1 MASLILKDETL
12 LIKPENASINNEAV
26 ALLEQVLADLKAGK
40 ISTVG
45 VVVITPQSGIG
56 HFASGRQLG
65 ELMIGNG
72 LFRDWLVD
80 LFRPKKSISN

>member
-1 MASLILKDETL
+1 MSLIR
-12 LIKPENASINNEAV
+12 PENASVNAEAV
-26 ALLEQVLADLKAGK
+26 ALLEQILDDLKSGK
-40 ISTVG
+40 ISTIG
-45 VVVITPQSGIG
+45 VLVVTPQSGIG

-80 LFRPKKSISN
+80 LFRPKKPIGN